1 MRRKLAAVGASYL
14 IGLIFASIFV
24 KFVIFLICGIILL
37 VISAL
42 AVALLTKKYDITA
55 VLLCCTIGIT
65 VYFAVSLQLDKAA
78 DPLLGG
84 TYDISATV
92 TSKRTISTDSA
103 VFTLES
109 NTENG
114 KVGILLYSDDIH
126 AEKGDTL
133 RFSAEF
139 SKLFNT
145 AAYNTADRYRSDG
158 ITLSATLK
166 SDIAVTKGDYPLSFI
181 DDYRNY
187 LTDRIKTE
195 FSDDSGALMLGIF
208 AGDKSSLSDE
218 LYYDIKAAGVA
229 HLTAVS
235 GMHLTLIITILMTL
249 LSVTGIAGTYRIRF
263 ILTVVLTLC
272 FTAFFGF
279 TASVVRS
286 GIMIITANIGAV
298 FYRKSDCATSV
309 GLAVLLITLFDPLS
323 CTDAGLILSA
333 VTTLGAGA
341 AAPAISGKLTAAF
354 PRLNKKLCDTLC
366 VSFCAALAGIPLSA
380 IYFGTFSVAGIL
392 VSVIVLPLF
401 TVCLTAMLIYALT
414 GGIITPIAVI
424 AHFCCDIMQAVF
436 SFFAAIPFLHFSC
449 DALTVTITLIIAL
462 TAAVTAVILTRRKHI
477 TIIFLTAA
485 LFFTAVNSALPLLPS
500 GNVEILLHSD
510 GNNGSVVIIS
520 DDITAAVLVG
530 NDKKELGVIRNK
542 ILDNNRTASDL
553 TVLCLD
559 DYDADIVGTASRFSS
574 AISFC
579 KDNNGISGRYFSLD
593 CKNNSVLL
601 TAFDTRINISDIGN
615 IEENT
620 ANILWGTS
628 KYISSSAPCFFI
640 NRYAKSKNGISLYYT
655 DCKITVTA
663 DGITVSTDNR

>member
-114 KVGILLYSDDIH
+114 KVGILLYTDDIH
-126 AEKGDTL
+126 AGKGDTL

-187 LTDRIKTE
+187 LIDRIKTE

-208 AGDKSSLSDE
+208 AGDKSTLSDE

-235 GMHLTLIITILMTL
+235 GMHLTLIITILMAL
-249 LSVTGIAGTYRIRF
+249 LSITGIAGTYRIRF

-298 FYRKSDCATSV
+298 FYRKSDCVTSV

-341 AAPAISGKLTAAF
+341 AAPALSGKLTTAF

-380 IYFGTFSVAGIL
+380 IYFGTFSVAGIF

-449 DALTVTITLIIAL
+449 DPLTVTITLIIAL
-462 TAAVTAVILTRRKHI
+462 TAAVTAVILTHRKHI

-485 LFFTAVNSALPLLPS
+485 LFFTAVNSVLSLLPS

-510 GNNGSVVIIS
+510 GKNGSVVIIS
-520 DDITAAVLVG
+520 DDITAAVLIR

-574 AISFC
+574 AISLC
-579 KDNNGISGRYFSLD
+579 KDNNGISGRYFSLC

-663 DGITVSTDNR
+663 DGMNISIDNR

>member
-1 MRRKLAAVGASYL
+1 ML
-14 IGLIFASIFV
+14 
-24 KFVIFLICGIILL
+24 VIF
-37 VISAL
+37 AL

-235 GMHLTLIITILMTL
+235 GMHLTLIITILMAL

-298 FYRKSDCATSV
+298 FYRKSDCVTSV

-341 AAPAISGKLTAAF
+341 AAPAISGKLTTAF

-380 IYFGTFSVAGIL
+380 IYFGTFSVAGIF

-424 AHFCCDIMQAVF
+424 AHFCCEIMQAVF

-510 GNNGSVVIIS
+510 GKNGSVVIIS

-601 TAFDTRINISDIGN
+601 TAFDTRINISNIGN

-663 DGITVSTDNR
+663 DGMNISTDNR

>member
-37 VISAL
+37 VLSAF

-114 KVGILLYSDDIH
+114 KVGILLYTDDIH
-126 AEKGDTL
+126 AGKGDTL

-187 LTDRIKTE
+187 LIDRIKTE
-195 FSDDSGALMLGIF
+195 F
-208 AGDKSSLSDE
+208 SDE

-229 HLTAVS
+229 HLTAGS
-235 GMHLTLIITILMTL
+235 GMHLTLIITILMAL
-249 LSVTGIAGTYRIRF
+249 LSITGIAGTYRIRF

-298 FYRKSDCATSV
+298 FYRKSDCVTSV

-341 AAPAISGKLTAAF
+341 AAPAISGKLTTAF

-380 IYFGTFSVAGIL
+380 IYFGTFSVAGIF

-424 AHFCCDIMQAVF
+424 AHFCCEIMQAVF

-462 TAAVTAVILTRRKHI
+462 TAAVTAIILTHRKHI

-485 LFFTAVNSALPLLPS
+485 LFFTAVNSALSLLPS

-510 GNNGSVVIIS
+510 GKNGSVVIIS

-559 DYDADIVGTASRFSS
+559 DYDTDIVGTASRFSS
-574 AISFC
+574 AISLC
-579 KDNNGISGRYFSLD
+579 KDNNGISGRYFSLG
-593 CKNNSVLL
+593 CKNNSILL

>member
-24 KFVIFLICGIILL
+24 KFVIFLICGTILL
-37 VISAL
+37 VISAF

-114 KVGILLYSDDIH
+114 KVGILLYTDDIH
-126 AEKGDTL
+126 AGKGDTL

-187 LTDRIKTE
+187 LIDRIKTE

-235 GMHLTLIITILMTL
+235 GMHLTLIITILMAL
-249 LSVTGIAGTYRIRF
+249 LSITGIAGTYRIRF

-298 FYRKSDCATSV
+298 FYRKSDCVTSV

-341 AAPAISGKLTAAF
+341 AAPAISGKLTTAF

-380 IYFGTFSVAGIL
+380 IYFGTFSVAGIF

-424 AHFCCDIMQAVF
+424 AHFCCEIMQAVF

-462 TAAVTAVILTRRKHI
+462 TAAVTAVILTHRKHI

-485 LFFTAVNSALPLLPS
+485 LFFTAVNSSLPLLPS

-510 GNNGSVVIIS
+510 GKNGSVVIIS
-520 DDITAAVLVG
+520 DDITAAILVG

-559 DYDADIVGTASRFSS
+559 GYDADIVGTASRFSS
-574 AISFC
+574 AI
-579 KDNNGISGRYFSLD
+579 
-593 CKNNSVLL
+593 
-601 TAFDTRINISDIGN
+601 
-615 IEENT
+615 
-620 ANILWGTS
+620 
-628 KYISSSAPCFFI
+628 
-640 NRYAKSKNGISLYYT
+640 
-655 DCKITVTA
+655 
-663 DGITVSTDNR
+663 

>member
-37 VISAL
+37 VIFAL

-114 KVGILLYSDDIH
+114 KVGILLYTDDIH
-126 AEKGDTL
+126 AGKGDTL

-187 LTDRIKTE
+187 LIDRIKTE

-235 GMHLTLIITILMTL
+235 GMHLTLIITILMAL
-249 LSVTGIAGTYRIRF
+249 LSITGIAGTYRIRF

-298 FYRKSDCATSV
+298 FYRKSDCVTSV

-341 AAPAISGKLTAAF
+341 AAPAISGKLTTAF

-380 IYFGTFSVAGIL
+380 IYFGTFSVAGIF

-424 AHFCCDIMQAVF
+424 AHFCCEIMQAVF

-462 TAAVTAVILTRRKHI
+462 TAAVTAVILTHRKHI

-485 LFFTAVNSALPLLPS
+485 LFFTAVNSTLPLLPS

-510 GNNGSVVIIS
+510 GKNGSVVIIS
-520 DDITAAVLVG
+520 DDITAAILVG

-542 ILDNNRTASDL
+542 ILDNNRTASCL

-559 DYDADIVGTASRFSS
+559 DYDTDIVGTASRFSS

-579 KDNNGISGRYFSLD
+579 KDNNGISGRYFSLG

-615 IEENT
+615 IEEN
-620 ANILWGTS
+620 AVNILWGTS

>member
-42 AVALLTKKYDITA
+42 AVALLTKKYDITV
-55 VLLCCTIGIT
+55 VLLCYTIGIT

-114 KVGILLYSDDIH
+114 KVGILLYTDDIH
-126 AEKGDTL
+126 AGKGDTL
-133 RFSAEF
+133 RFKAEF
-139 SKLFNT
+139 SKLYNT

-187 LTDRIKTE
+187 LIDRIKTE

-235 GMHLTLIITILMTL
+235 GMHLTLIITILMAL

-298 FYRKSDCATSV
+298 FYRKSDCVTSV

-510 GNNGSVVIIS
+510 GKNGSVVIIS

-542 ILDNNRTASDL
+542 ILDNNRTASCL

-628 KYISSSAPCFFI
+628 KYIFSSAPCFFI

>member
-114 KVGILLYSDDIH
+114 KVGILLYTDDIH

-187 LTDRIKTE
+187 LIDRIKTE

-309 GLAVLLITLFDPLS
+309 GLAVLLITLYDPLS

-510 GNNGSVVIIS
+510 GKNGSVVIIS

>member
-235 GMHLTLIITILMTL
+235 GMHLTLIITILMAL
-249 LSVTGIAGTYRIRF
+249 LSITGIAGTYRIRF

-298 FYRKSDCATSV
+298 FYRKSDCVTSV

-341 AAPAISGKLTAAF
+341 AAPAISGKLTTAF

-380 IYFGTFSVAGIL
+380 IYFGTFSVAGIF

-424 AHFCCDIMQAVF
+424 AHFCCKIMQAVF

-462 TAAVTAVILTRRKHI
+462 TAAVTAVILTHRKHI

-485 LFFTAVNSALPLLPS
+485 LFFTAVNSTLPLLPS

-510 GNNGSVVIIS
+510 GKNGSVVIIS

-542 ILDNNRTASDL
+542 ILDNNRTVSD
-553 TVLCLD
+553 C
-559 DYDADIVGTASRFSS
+559 
-574 AISFC
+574 
-579 KDNNGISGRYFSLD
+579 SL
-593 CKNNSVLL
+593 
-601 TAFDTRINISDIGN
+601 
-615 IEENT
+615 
-620 ANILWGTS
+620 
-628 KYISSSAPCFFI
+628 P
-640 NRYAKSKNGISLYYT
+640 
-655 DCKITVTA
+655 
-663 DGITVSTDNR
+663 

>member
-235 GMHLTLIITILMTL
+235 GMHLTLIITILMAL

-298 FYRKSDCATSV
+298 FYRKSDCVTSV

-462 TAAVTAVILTRRKHI
+462 TAAVTAVILTRKKHI

-510 GNNGSVVIIS
+510 GKNGSVVIIS

>member
-24 KFVIFLICGIILL
+24 KFVFFLICGIILL

-92 TSKRTISTDSA
+92 TSKRTISPDSA

-298 FYRKSDCATSV
+298 FYRKSDCVTSV

-510 GNNGSVVIIS
+510 GKNGSVVIIS

-663 DGITVSTDNR
+663 DGMNISTDNR

>member
-42 AVALLTKKYDITA
+42 AVALLTKKYDITT

-235 GMHLTLIITILMTL
+235 GMHLTLIITILMAL
-249 LSVTGIAGTYRIRF
+249 LSITGIAGTYRIRF

-298 FYRKSDCATSV
+298 FYRKSDCVTSV

-341 AAPAISGKLTAAF
+341 AAPAISGKLTTAF

-366 VSFCAALAGIPLSA
+366 VSFCAALAGILLSA
-380 IYFGTFSVAGIL
+380 IYFGTFSVAGIF

-424 AHFCCDIMQAVF
+424 AHFCCEIMQAVF

-449 DALTVTITLIIAL
+449 DALSRLRL
-462 TAAVTAVILTRRKHI
+462 L
-477 TIIFLTAA
+477 L
-485 LFFTAVNSALPLLPS
+485 LLQPL
-500 GNVEILLHSD
+500 
-510 GNNGSVVIIS
+510 
-520 DDITAAVLVG
+520 
-530 NDKKELGVIRNK
+530 
-542 ILDNNRTASDL
+542 
-553 TVLCLD
+553 
-559 DYDADIVGTASRFSS
+559 
-574 AISFC
+574 
-579 KDNNGISGRYFSLD
+579 
-593 CKNNSVLL
+593 
-601 TAFDTRINISDIGN
+601 
-615 IEENT
+615 
-620 ANILWGTS
+620 
-628 KYISSSAPCFFI
+628 
-640 NRYAKSKNGISLYYT
+640 
-655 DCKITVTA
+655 
-663 DGITVSTDNR
+663 

>member
-37 VISAL
+37 GISAF

-114 KVGILLYSDDIH
+114 KVGILLYTDDIH
-126 AEKGDTL
+126 AGKGDTL

-187 LTDRIKTE
+187 LIDRIKTE

-235 GMHLTLIITILMTL
+235 GMHLTLIITILMAL
-249 LSVTGIAGTYRIRF
+249 LSITGIAGTYRIRC

-298 FYRKSDCATSV
+298 FYRKSDCVTSV

-341 AAPAISGKLTAAF
+341 AAPAISGKLTTAF
-354 PRLNKKLCDTLC
+354 PRLNKKFCDTLC

-380 IYFGTFSVAGIL
+380 IYFGTFSVAGIF

-424 AHFCCDIMQAVF
+424 AHFCCNIMQAVF

-462 TAAVTAVILTRRKHI
+462 TAAVTAVILTHRKHI

-485 LFFTAVNSALPLLPS
+485 LFFTAVNSALSLLPS

-510 GNNGSVVIIS
+510 GK
-520 DDITAAVLVG
+520 TAQL
-530 NDKKELGVIRNK
+530 
-542 ILDNNRTASDL
+542 
-553 TVLCLD
+553 
-559 DYDADIVGTASRFSS
+559 
-574 AISFC
+574 
-579 KDNNGISGRYFSLD
+579 
-593 CKNNSVLL
+593 
-601 TAFDTRINISDIGN
+601 
-615 IEENT
+615 
-620 ANILWGTS
+620 
-628 KYISSSAPCFFI
+628 
-640 NRYAKSKNGISLYYT
+640 
-655 DCKITVTA
+655 
-663 DGITVSTDNR
+663 

>member
-24 KFVIFLICGIILL
+24 KFVFFLICGIILL

-187 LTDRIKTE
+187 LIDRIKTE

-235 GMHLTLIITILMTL
+235 GMHLTLIITILMAL

-298 FYRKSDCATSV
+298 FYRKSDCVTSV

-341 AAPAISGKLTAAF
+341 AAPAISGKLTTAF

-510 GNNGSVVIIS
+510 GKNGSVVIIS

-601 TAFDTRINISDIGN
+601 TAFDTRINISDIEN

-663 DGITVSTDNR
+663 DGMNISTDNR

>member
-92 TSKRTISTDSA
+92 TSKRTISPDSA

-235 GMHLTLIITILMTL
+235 GMHLTLIITILMAL

-298 FYRKSDCATSV
+298 FYRKSDCVTSV

-341 AAPAISGKLTAAF
+341 AAPAISGKLTTAF

-510 GNNGSVVIIS
+510 GKNGSVVIIS

-663 DGITVSTDNR
+663 DGMNISTDNR

>member
-37 VISAL
+37 VIFAL

-92 TSKRTISTDSA
+92 TSKRTISPDSA

-126 AEKGDTL
+126 AEKGNTL

-235 GMHLTLIITILMTL
+235 GMHLTLIITILMAL

-298 FYRKSDCATSV
+298 FYRKSDCVTSV

-341 AAPAISGKLTAAF
+341 AAPAISGKLTTAF

-380 IYFGTFSVAGIL
+380 IYFGTFSVAGIF

-462 TAAVTAVILTRRKHI
+462 TAAVTAVILTRKKHI

-510 GNNGSVVIIS
+510 GKNGSVVIIS

-579 KDNNGISGRYFSLD
+579 KDNNGISGRYFSLG

>member
-235 GMHLTLIITILMTL
+235 GMHLTLIITILMAL

-298 FYRKSDCATSV
+298 FYRKSDCVTSV

-341 AAPAISGKLTAAF
+341 AAPAISGKLTTAF

-462 TAAVTAVILTRRKHI
+462 TAAVTAVILTRKKHI

-510 GNNGSVVIIS
+510 GKNGSVVIIS

-601 TAFDTRINISDIGN
+601 TAFDTRINISDIEN

>member
-1 MRRKLAAVGASYL
+1 MIYTPERATRSA
-14 IGLIFASIFV
+14 
-24 KFVIFLICGIILL
+24 
-37 VISAL
+37 SAL
-42 AVALLTKKYDITA
+42 N
-55 VLLCCTIGIT
+55 
-65 VYFAVSLQLDKAA
+65 
-78 DPLLGG
+78 
-84 TYDISATV
+84 SA
-92 TSKRTISTDSA
+92 S
-103 VFTLES
+103 
-109 NTENG
+109 
-114 KVGILLYSDDIH
+114 
-126 AEKGDTL
+126 
-133 RFSAEF
+133 FSIQPHI
-139 SKLFNT
+139 N
-145 AAYNTADRYRSDG
+145 NTADRYRSDG

-187 LTDRIKTE
+187 LIDRIKTE

-235 GMHLTLIITILMTL
+235 GMHLTLIITILMAL
-249 LSVTGIAGTYRIRF
+249 LSITGIAGTYRIRF

-298 FYRKSDCATSV
+298 FYRKSDCVTSV

-341 AAPAISGKLTAAF
+341 AAPAISGKLTTAF

-380 IYFGTFSVAGIL
+380 IYFGTFSVAGIF

-424 AHFCCDIMQAVF
+424 AHFCCEIMQAVF

-462 TAAVTAVILTRRKHI
+462 TAAVTAVILTHRKHI

-485 LFFTAVNSALPLLPS
+485 LFFTAVNSSLPLLPS

-510 GNNGSVVIIS
+510 GKNGSVVIIS
-520 DDITAAVLVG
+520 DDITAAILVG

-559 DYDADIVGTASRFSS
+559 GYDADIVGTASRFSS

-579 KDNNGISGRYFSLD
+579 KDNNGISGRYFSLG

>member
-24 KFVIFLICGIILL
+24 KFVFFLICGIILL

-92 TSKRTISTDSA
+92 TSKRTISPDSA

-235 GMHLTLIITILMTL
+235 GMHLTLIITILMAL

-298 FYRKSDCATSV
+298 FYRKSDCVTSV

-462 TAAVTAVILTRRKHI
+462 TAAVTAVILTRKKHI

-510 GNNGSVVIIS
+510 GKNGSVVIIS

-601 TAFDTRINISDIGN
+601 TAFDTRINISDIEN

-663 DGITVSTDNR
+663 DGMNISTDNR

>member
-139 SKLFNT
+139 SKLYNT

-187 LTDRIKTE
+187 LIDRIKTE

-341 AAPAISGKLTAAF
+341 AAPAISGKLTTAF

-510 GNNGSVVIIS
+510 GKNGSVVIIS

-542 ILDNNRTASDL
+542 ILDNNRTVSCL

-601 TAFDTRINISDIGN
+601 TAFDTRINISDIRN

-663 DGITVSTDNR
+663 DGMNISTDNR

>member
-37 VISAL
+37 VIFAL

-235 GMHLTLIITILMTL
+235 GMHLTLIITILMAL

-298 FYRKSDCATSV
+298 FYRKSDCVTSV
-309 GLAVLLITLFDPLS
+309 GLAVLIITLFDPLS

-341 AAPAISGKLTAAF
+341 AAPAISGKLTTAF

-380 IYFGTFSVAGIL
+380 IYFGTFSVAGIF

-424 AHFCCDIMQAVF
+424 A
-436 SFFAAIPFLHFSC
+436 HFSC

-510 GNNGSVVIIS
+510 GKNGSVVIIS

-663 DGITVSTDNR
+663 DGMNISTDNR

>member
-37 VISAL
+37 VLSAF

-114 KVGILLYSDDIH
+114 KVGILLYTDDIH
-126 AEKGDTL
+126 AGKGDTL

-187 LTDRIKTE
+187 LIGRIKTE

-235 GMHLTLIITILMTL
+235 GMHLTLIITILMAL
-249 LSVTGIAGTYRIRF
+249 LSITGIAGTYRIRF

-298 FYRKSDCATSV
+298 FYRKSDCVTSV

-341 AAPAISGKLTAAF
+341 AAPAISGKLTTAF

-380 IYFGTFSVAGIL
+380 IYFGTFSVAGIF

-424 AHFCCDIMQAVF
+424 AHFCCEIMQAVF

-462 TAAVTAVILTRRKHI
+462 TAAVTAVILTHRKHI

-485 LFFTAVNSALPLLPS
+485 LFFTAVNSTLPLLPS

-510 GNNGSVVIIS
+510 GKNGSVVIIS
-520 DDITAAVLVG
+520 DDITAAILVG

-559 DYDADIVGTASRFSS
+559 DYDADIVDTASRFSS
-574 AISFC
+574 AISLC
-579 KDNNGISGRYFSLD
+579 KDNNGISGRYFSLC

-601 TAFDTRINISDIGN
+601 TAFDTRINISDIEN

-663 DGITVSTDNR
+663 DGMNISTDNR

>member
-139 SKLFNT
+139 SKLYNT

-187 LTDRIKTE
+187 LIDRIKTE

-235 GMHLTLIITILMTL
+235 GMHLTLIITILMVL

-341 AAPAISGKLTAAF
+341 AAPAISGKLTTAF

-510 GNNGSVVIIS
+510 GKNGSVVIIS

-542 ILDNNRTASDL
+542 ILDNNRTVSCL

-559 DYDADIVGTASRFSS
+559 DYDADIVSTASRFSS